1 MFRFHLG
8 PLSTLSA
15 GLALVLSLAGPAL
28 AQKGPSPH
36 QLLELPSKA
45 ESHQKR
51 AIPVYRFGQGSAETI
66 FLFAAFHGDE
76 RQGVYM
82 LEQLMKELA
91 AKPQYYANKTIFCVP
106 LVNPDGYQANSRTN
120 GRKVDLNRN
129 FPTRDYKP
137 NLNAGTRYYAGAQAL
152 SEPESRLVY
161 ELIKPYLNGD
171 KKNLKILSIHG
182 PLAVVNYDGPALDLA
197 KALSAQSK
205 LPISGSIGYATP
217 GSFGTFYGKEHGIP
231 VITFETGYESPEKAW
246 ARYRTTL
253 LALLQYP
260 NPQLEP
266 SALPSEAPSPLPSPL
281 PSKPPSPVPSQAP
294 FPTASPTVGPT
305 ASPAISP
312 LPQATPTLISLASRE
327 LSPLNPLPAP
337 KRRWWLLG
345 PTPSP
350 LPTPEP
356 TPEPTPST
364 IILATPTPRATPIPT
379 PVPTPLPTATPY
391 QPGRLSLPKSL
402 SKQAYIR
409 VSKKTQLLQVIDQN
423 RIVVSVPVST
433 GLGSKDTPEGTFRII
448 SKVPFPSYY
457 GSPHLGRR
465 SYPSKH
471 PNNPLGTRWMQ
482 LNVGHFKTG
491 VAIGLHGTDE
501 PNLVG
506 KAISGG
512 CVRMHNGDV
521 EQLFQIFKVG
531 MKVIISAK

>member
-1 MFRFHLG
+1 MFRFRLG
-8 PLSTLSA
+8 ALSA

-28 AQKGPSPH
+28 AQNGPHPH
-36 QLLELPSKA
+36 QLSELPVKA

-51 AIPVYRFGQGSAETI
+51 PIPVYRFGQGSAETI
-66 FLFAAFHGDE
+66 FLFATFHGDE

-91 AKPQYYANKTIFCVP
+91 AKPQYYVNKTIFCVP

-120 GRKVDLNRN
+120 GHKVDLNRN

-137 NLNAGTRYYAGAQAL
+137 NLNVGTRYYAGAQAL
-152 SEPESRLVY
+152 SEPESRLVF
-161 ELIKPYLNGD
+161 ELIKPYLSGD

-182 PLAVVNYDGPALDLA
+182 PLAVVNYDGPALALA
-197 KALSAQSK
+197 KALAAQSK

-266 SALPSEAPSPLPSPL
+266 PALPSPL
-281 PSKPPSPVPSQAP
+281 PSSPPKPI
-294 FPTASPTVGPT
+294 PTTN
-305 ASPAISP
+305 PAISP
-312 LPQATPTLISLASRE
+312 LPLATPTLLSLASRE

-350 LPTPEP
+350 LPTSPLSGVEGP

-364 IILATPTPRATPIPT
+364 IILATPTPRATPIATPLPT
-379 PVPTPLPTATPY
+379 PVPTATPY
-391 QPGRLSLPKSL
+391 QPGQLKLPPSL

-409 VSKKTQLLQVIDQN
+409 VSKKTQILQVIDQN
-423 RIVVSVPVST
+423 RVVASVPVST

-512 CVRMHNGDV
+512 CVRMHNRDV
-521 EQLFQIFKVG
+521 EQLFQIFRVG

>member
-8 PLSTLSA
+8 ALSTLSA

-36 QLLELPSKA
+36 PLLELPSKA

-82 LEQLMKELA
+82 LEQLMKELT

-161 ELIKPYLNGD
+161 ELIKPYLNGN

-182 PLAVVNYDGPALDLA
+182 PLAVVNYDGPALALA
-197 KALSAQSK
+197 KVLSAQSK
-205 LPISGSIGYATP
+205 LPISSSIGYATP

-266 SALPSEAPSPLPSPL
+266 PALPSATPIPSLAPSEP
-281 PSKPPSPVPSQAP
+281 PPSTPK
-294 FPTASPTVGPT
+294 PTITPTITPT

-312 LPQATPTLISLASRE
+312 LPLVTPTLLSLASRE

-345 PTPSP
+345 PTPTASP
-350 LPTPEP
+350 LSGVDGASPEP

-364 IILATPTPRATPIPT
+364 IILATPTPRATPVST
-379 PVPTPLPTATPY
+379 PMPTATPY
-391 QPGRLSLPKSL
+391 QPGKLSLPKSL

-423 RIVVSVPVST
+423 RVVASVPVST

-512 CVRMHNGDV
+512 CVRMHNSDV
-521 EQLFQIFKVG
+521 EQLFQIFRVG